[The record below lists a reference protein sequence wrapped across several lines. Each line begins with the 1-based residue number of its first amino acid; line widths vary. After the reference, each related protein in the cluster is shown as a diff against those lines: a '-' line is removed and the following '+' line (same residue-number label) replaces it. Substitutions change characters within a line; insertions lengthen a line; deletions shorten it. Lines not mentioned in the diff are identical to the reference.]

1 MQLLWLNMIHWS
13 NLRAP
18 PNDCAEFW
26 DPGGSSRVPATPSR
40 GKVAR
45 RKSWASRVDATL
57 APSQRWGSAGQC
69 SMRKGWKCFHP
80 SMHPPDGPSRSFLFY
95 SFFFNQNQCLMN
107 SFSYFQLYIQLLLL
121 ILLLFNSII
130 PRYPNDIKTKNLAI
144 IILYPNITNNIAV
157 IQLIHS

>member
-1 MQLLWLNMIHWS
+1 
-13 NLRAP
+13 
-18 PNDCAEFW
+18 
-26 DPGGSSRVPATPSR
+26 
-40 GKVAR
+40 
-45 RKSWASRVDATL
+45 
-57 APSQRWGSAGQC
+57 
-69 SMRKGWKCFHP
+69 
-80 SMHPPDGPSRSFLFY
+80 
-95 SFFFNQNQCLMN
+95 MN